1 MLFISLKGKGGC
13 WGSEA
18 GGGGG
23 GVLVNGQVELF
34 SGFSNLLFLMKKL
47 QLPYQNSFDHR
58 ILRAIVT
65 SKFTVCMYFKY

>member
-13 WGSEA
+13 WGIEA

-34 SGFSNLLFLMKKL
+34 NYWIFVFDQLNKNCNSHIKIPLISTQRTMGQLIFLTT
-47 QLPYQNSFDHR
+47 
-58 ILRAIVT
+58 I
-65 SKFTVCMYFKY
+65 SKF